1 MLSGILRRAVD
12 PIETEVQSRPSAAEF
27 EMAYQAGSRLTESS
41 SQSGTPNSSAGP
53 ATRCA
58 KQACNCST
66 HSNALKCSTAAF
78 KYGLEWPL
86 PQRTEGRR
94 RRGHESRC
102 CRKPF
107 QTPGFANAAHWTLR
121 FRNTDESY
129 ERSD

>member
-1 MLSGILRRAVD
+1 MLSGILRRTVE

-27 EMAYQAGSRLTESS
+27 EMAYQARVAIDRIKFAIRHTEQFGRPCETMREASL
-41 SQSGTPNSSAGP
+41 QLLD
-53 ATRCA
+53 
-58 KQACNCST
+58 
-66 HSNALKCSTAAF
+66 AL
-78 KYGLEWPL
+78 EVPL
-86 PQRTEGRR
+86 PPGTEGRR

-107 QTPGFANAAHWTLR
+107 QTPGLANAAHWTLR